1 MRPRQR
7 DPRRRNR
14 IRTTRSSERSTC
26 WRQPSNATSQQ
37 DHPDS
42 ATASHPR
49 HGEGEG
55 LLALM
60 LLTEARR
67 TARIAVA
74 ANWSPLDDQDRFSW
88 NVVGRRSRC

>member
-1 MRPRQR
+1 
-7 DPRRRNR
+7 
-14 IRTTRSSERSTC
+14 
-26 WRQPSNATSQQ
+26 
-37 DHPDS
+37 
-42 ATASHPR
+42 
-49 HGEGEG
+49 
-55 LLALM
+55 M